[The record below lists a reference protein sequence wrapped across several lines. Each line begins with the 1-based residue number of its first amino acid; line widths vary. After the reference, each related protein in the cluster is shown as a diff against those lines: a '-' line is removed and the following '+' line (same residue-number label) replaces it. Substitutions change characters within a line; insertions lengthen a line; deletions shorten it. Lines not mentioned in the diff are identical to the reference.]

1 MVWCGLV
8 WCGVVWCGLVWCGV
22 VWCGAVWCG
31 VVWVVWCSVV
41 WCGVVCGVGGVV
53 WCGVMWCGVV
63 WHGVLWCMVWCD
75 VVVWCGWCGVAES
88 VEKESGKCVDL
99 NAHRP
104 ALIQFIYA
112 RVSTPVQGLWLACLI
127 AAVFSIFA
135 FCGLMM
141 STKHLKSYAAAE
153 NESREADPI
162 SSAGKLKSNTN
173 PTGNSRDEGV
183 LSQNMAPSGEVA
195 VEPRSGQI
203 QM

>member
-22 VWCGAVWCG
+22 CGVVWC
-31 VVWVVWCSVV
+31 VVWVVWFGVVSCGVV
-41 WCGVVCGVGGVV
+41 WCGMVCCGVWCGVTWWCGVGGVV
-53 WCGVMWCGVV
+53 WRCG
-63 WHGVLWCMVWCD
+63 
-75 VVVWCGWCGVAES
+75 ES

>member
-1 MVWCGLV
+1 MWRGVVWCSMVWCGLV

-22 VWCGAVWCG
+22 CGVVWC
-31 VVWVVWCSVV
+31 VVWVVWFGVVSCGVV
-41 WCGVVCGVGGVV
+41 WCGMVCCGVWCGVTWWCGVGGVV
-53 WCGVMWCGVV
+53 WRCG
-63 WHGVLWCMVWCD
+63 
-75 VVVWCGWCGVAES
+75 ES